1 MDIFSVRKLLNRRL
15 GWRAGPEW
23 TGRKLVMASSDP
35 WRPCWM
41 PLSVHQA
48 AGFALCLETF
58 AASRKSS
65 QGWAILLWCLPLQ
78 SDIFETYHFYDLD
91 NILAK
96 WNRKFKVY
104 CSTVWRFLSKLK
116 IELWY
121 NGAIPLLGIYLEKT
135 IVWKDTCTPVFITAL
150 FTIAKTYKKPK
161 LFIDR

>member
-116 IELWY
+116 IELSHDPKSHYWVY
-121 NGAIPLLGIYLEKT
+121 IQVKT
-135 IVWKDTCTPVFITAL
+135 WSKRIHAPQRSIVQ
-150 FTIAKTYKKPK
+150 
-161 LFIDR
+161 